1 MTIRL
6 LDLFEHP
13 QPNNILLHHFYYHI
27 ITPAFPSPDEL
38 DPIEVWEEGLDRTR
52 DNIHSLDP
60 DLHVVIV
67 FNESNEQ
74 IGGCVWEL
82 YPSPRPN
89 QPGCGLLSYI
99 VSTPQSRGR
108 GIAKLLVTDMVK
120 SLQSH
125 GCTLLV
131 AEMHK
136 LGISDGTDM
145 DPTERHYAFQRMGF
159 APLYFP
165 YIQPP
170 LTVDLIDVET
180 NDDDDDEDDDK
191 GSAAAGISTDLLLLA
206 HCDMLTS
213 THCVPSIDLLEYLD
227 GFCGTVFGFEERK
240 KWTNLL
246 WYQSM
251 VQHLETTPFICCLD
265 QLPAPWRE
273 DETVPVSPGL
283 IVVVGSGLI
292 SMSCALTLRRARR
305 KVVLLLIEEEGE
317 EKEEPAA
324 HREFARKHVLAELM
338 RLGVEVQ
345 VGINIVGFKVVQDGY
360 QYVVVQSESKHRTKN
375 KSLVAMKAETM
386 VVGNVA
392 SRSGWSAAAAAA
404 ALRVRSDRSSS
415 RDVKIV
421 HFAGGGGGG
430 GTVVPQMQVVH
441 GMRAAAEVLE
451 LSIESKEEKESQSTK
466 SKL

>member
-1 MTIRL
+1 MIRL

-13 QPNNILLHHFYYHI
+13 QPNNILLHHFYDHI

-67 FNESNEQ
+67 FDESNEQ

-108 GIAKLLVTDMVK
+108 GIAKLLVTDMIK

-170 LTVDLIDVET
+170 LTVRV
-180 NDDDDDEDDDK
+180 
-191 GSAAAGISTDLLLLA
+191 
-206 HCDMLTS
+206 
-213 THCVPSIDLLEYLD
+213 
-227 GFCGTVFGFEERK
+227 
-240 KWTNLL
+240 
-246 WYQSM
+246 
-251 VQHLETTPFICCLD
+251 
-265 QLPAPWRE
+265 
-273 DETVPVSPGL
+273 
-283 IVVVGSGLI
+283 
-292 SMSCALTLRRARR
+292 
-305 KVVLLLIEEEGE
+305 
-317 EKEEPAA
+317 
-324 HREFARKHVLAELM
+324 
-338 RLGVEVQ
+338 
-345 VGINIVGFKVVQDGY
+345 
-360 QYVVVQSESKHRTKN
+360 
-375 KSLVAMKAETM
+375 LVA
-386 VVGNVA
+386 G
-392 SRSGWSAAAAAA
+392 
-404 ALRVRSDRSSS
+404 
-415 RDVKIV
+415 
-421 HFAGGGGGG
+421 
-430 GTVVPQMQVVH
+430 
-441 GMRAAAEVLE
+441 
-451 LSIESKEEKESQSTK
+451 
-466 SKL
+466 